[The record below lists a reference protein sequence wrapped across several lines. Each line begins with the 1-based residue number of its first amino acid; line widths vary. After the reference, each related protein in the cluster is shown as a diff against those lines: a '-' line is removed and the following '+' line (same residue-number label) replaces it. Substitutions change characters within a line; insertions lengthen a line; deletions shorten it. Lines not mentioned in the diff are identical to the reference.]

1 MTLENMYARVYVE
14 ITNVCNKNCSFCHK
28 TKRTPRQMSMGE
40 FTLICEKLSGITE
53 YLYLHVMGE
62 PLMHPLIGDFISYAT
77 KRGFKVAVT
86 TNGSLL
92 DKFGQKIIDAGV
104 YKVNISLHSFESGEL
119 SEHKQ
124 YIDSCL
130 DFADNASKSGVLT
143 ILRLW
148 NGGVT
153 DTLNCE
159 VTDLLHKKFPDE
171 WNVGKRGARI
181 RNKLHLEYGE
191 RFEWP
196 DISSDNM
203 GEDLFCYGLSDH
215 FGILSNGQVIPC
227 CLDSDGI
234 IDLGN
239 IYTDDI
245 KRILTSRRACAMC
258 DGFSHKKAT
267 EELCQKCPYAR
278 RFKI

>member
-1 MTLENMYARVYVE
+1 MYARVYVE
-14 ITNVCNKNCSFCHK
+14 ITNICNKNCSFCHK
-28 TKRTPRQMSMGE
+28 TKRNPRQMTMEE
-40 FTLICEKLSGITE
+40 FSLICDKLSGVTE

-62 PLMHPLIGDFISYAT
+62 PLMHPHIGDFVSYAT

-92 DKFGQKIIDAGV
+92 DKVGQKIIDAGV

-119 SEHKQ
+119 SDHKK

-130 DFADNASKSGVLT
+130 DFADKASKNGVLT

-148 NGGVT
+148 NGGVS
-153 DTLNCE
+153 DTLNNE
-159 VTDLLHKKFPDE
+159 VTELLHQKFPEE
-171 WNVGKRGARI
+171 WNFGKRGARI

-196 DISSDNM
+196 DINSENIGD
-203 GEDLFCYGLSDH
+203 DIFCYGLADH

-227 CLDSDGI
+227 CLDREGVI
-234 IDLGN
+234 TLGN
-239 IYTDDI
+239 IYDESTDL
-245 KRILTSRRACAMC
+245 KTVLNSSRAEKIRS
-258 DGFSHKKAT
+258 GFSTVRSIKVS
-267 EELCQKCPYAR
+267 
-278 RFKI
+278 